1 MSITIFFLQNIV
13 ELFTLSNSMNGGKV
27 NIQKNKENFFL
38 ISLVAYLIILL
49 LKGIIVYFLYNYLV
63 PKLIYSLSENK
74 SLEIVENNFKN
85 ISFVEAVLLVIFA
98 NTLFG
103 C

>member
-1 MSITIFFLQNIV
+1 MSVTNFFLQNII
-13 ELFTLSNSMNGGKV
+13 ELFTLSNSMNGGKL

-74 SLEIVENNFKN
+74 SIEIIEHNFKN
-85 ISFVEAVLLVIFA
+85 ISFVESVLLVIFA